1 MGGVPNHLSEV
12 ADLAAGAEAF
22 GADDEVDG
30 DGGEVVAKALD
41 EGDCGVV
48 READAED
55 ELVGAGVLLTAVAGE
70 RLVHAIVD
78 AFEGFEEGD
87 AGVEGRCGGV
97 GAADGA
103 REGAGGEQSDDHV
116 GQAAQREQE
125 EHRFDCEG
133 HLEEFTEAGDLSRG
147 EPASEGRVDYS

>member
-1 MGGVPNHLSEV
+1 MEGKSSRRRWTRGT
-12 ADLAAGAEAF
+12 AGSS
-22 GADDEVDG
+22 G
-30 DGGEVVAKALD
+30 KLTPKMSSI
-41 EGDCGVV
+41 
-48 READAED
+48 
-55 ELVGAGVLLTAVAGE
+55 GAGVLLTAVAGE

-78 AFEGFEEGD
+78 AFEGLEEGD

-133 HLEEFTEAGDLSRG
+133 HWRSLPKRAIYREESQRLRAGWTTRSGGLRWG
-147 EPASEGRVDYS
+147 